1 MSVLDYGDEL
11 RGIVTPLDELATH
24 SCVVT
29 KFIDQPIT
37 AHFEENVQFILCRK
51 EKQLN
56 RW

>member
-11 RGIVTPLDELATH
+11 RGIITPLDELATH

-37 AHFEENVQFILCRK
+37 AHFEENVQGLYCAGRK
-51 EKQLN
+51 N
-56 RW
+56 S